1 MHITGIGIDV
11 GTCCRNGNSSQ
22 FQEYLSYLHS
32 CGFDIAELSIQE
44 FDVIVGGHLQQQR
57 VEKVLTVT
65 REVDFVYTVHAPLRL
80 NLAFPQSWPG
90 HTTELA
96 QEKDV
101 FAASLDF
108 CAAINAP
115 VMVYHSGLIALR
127 QVAFGLSALP
137 DDEVLERA
145 REQEV
150 TALRELMPLAQERGV
165 VVAMENRDPH
175 SWEIAALRQAGGASD
190 QLGKYHAGMRIPDLV
205 RQVEAVGH
213 PNLGLA
219 LDFAHLFLAATY
231 CGFDYLEAIRQ
242 AAPHIRH
249 LHGNDNFGRLG
260 GVFDD
265 LSDRIPYGD
274 GDVHLPPGWG
284 KIPFVEAFAQLPEYK
299 GMLILELRERF
310 HEHFP
315 EAVETIW
322 RIIRERS
329 RKKRENS

>member
-11 GTCCRNGNSSQ
+11 GTCCHNGNSSQ
-22 FQEYLSYLHS
+22 FKEELSYLHA
-32 CGFDIAELSIQE
+32 CGFNDVELSIQE
-44 FDVIVGGHLQQQR
+44 FDAIVGGRLQQQR
-57 VEKVLTVT
+57 VDKVLAVT
-65 REVDFVYTVHAPLRL
+65 QEFDFVYTVHAPLRL

-90 HTTELA
+90 HTTELT

-108 CAAINAP
+108 CAAIDAP

-127 QVAFGLSALP
+127 QAAFGLSALP
-137 DDEVLERA
+137 EDDALERA

-150 TALRELMPLAQERGV
+150 KALRELMPQAAERGV

-175 SWEIAALRQAGGASD
+175 PWEVAALMQAGLPQD
-190 QLGKYHAGMRIPDLV
+190 QLGKYHGGMRIPDLV
-205 RQVEAVGH
+205 QQVKAVGH
-213 PNLGLA
+213 PNMGLA
-219 LDFAHLFLAATY
+219 LDFGHLFLAANY

-242 AAPHIRH
+242 AAPYIRH
-249 LHGNDNFGRLG
+249 LHGSDNFGRLG

-274 GDVHLPPGWG
+274 GDLHLPPGWG
-284 KIPFVEAFAQLPEYK
+284 RIPFAEAFAQLPDYN
-299 GMLILELRERF
+299 GLLILELRDRF

-315 EAVETIW
+315 EAIETVQ
-322 RIIRERS
+322 RIIRKQNG
-329 RKKRENS
+329 KKRESS